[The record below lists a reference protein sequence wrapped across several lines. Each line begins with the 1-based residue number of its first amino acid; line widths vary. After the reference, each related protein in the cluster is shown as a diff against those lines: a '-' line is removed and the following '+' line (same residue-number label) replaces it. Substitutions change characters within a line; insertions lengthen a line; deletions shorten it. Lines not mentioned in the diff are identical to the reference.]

1 MLQFNDIYYRRK
13 TTKINCNRGPFTD
26 RKGMYYIVIGPLLQH
41 ERAPFTPKKL
51 HKSRKMCHFR
61 QKQSKNT
68 REKVLKA
75 CTKFSARKR
84 GFSYS
89 SWCNI
94 YSLLLSSALIFK
106 KIFARLKKNL
116 YLCIDF

>member
-68 REKVLKA
+68 REKSVK
-75 CTKFSARKR
+75 
-84 GFSYS
+84 
-89 SWCNI
+89 
-94 YSLLLSSALIFK
+94 SLH
-106 KIFARLKKNL
+106 KISHV
-116 YLCIDF
+116 